1 MDDDCYEPYSEEVK
15 VRLPKSFLRLYE
27 KSHYLHDWYLT
38 GLYLANTGAFLQ
50 TYSMRGK
57 STLQL
62 TFTTSGHEKG
72 ILLIYKNLYCFQVD
86 FEDSGG
92 ASILSP
98 TGFGR
103 CLTSRFSIGKDNRIC
118 HELEFEDGTM
128 RIVCEGTNY
137 RRVVNNYWD

>member
-1 MDDDCYEPYSEEVK
+1 MLDEM
-15 VRLPKSFLRLYE
+15 VRSKLSQSFLKMYE
-27 KSHYLHDWYLT
+27 RCNCFHDWYLQS
-38 GLYLANTGAFLQ
+38 LYLANTGPVLQ
-50 TYSMRGK
+50 VYSAQGK

-62 TFTTSGHEKG
+62 MFTKSGPEKG
-72 ILLIYKNLYCFQVD
+72 VLLSYQNLFCFQVD

-103 CLTSRFSIGKDNRIC
+103 CLTSKVSICKDDGIC

-128 RIVCEGTNY
+128 RIVCEKIKH
-137 RRVVNNYWD
+137 RRVVNHYWD